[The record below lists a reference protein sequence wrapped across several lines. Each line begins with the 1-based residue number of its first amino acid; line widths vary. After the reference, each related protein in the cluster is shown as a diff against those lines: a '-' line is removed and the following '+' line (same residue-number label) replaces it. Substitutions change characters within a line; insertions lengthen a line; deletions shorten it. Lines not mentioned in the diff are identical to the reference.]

1 MKSEK
6 LKTQILDIFE
16 EIKTDRQ
23 TELQL
28 EGLSSAYAKLAKF
41 LLQQVRKGIFLRNY
55 DIDDS
60 GGRMVFQTGSGKKI
74 VFNDMKLGV
83 TANKTWKG
91 KKDNE
96 FFDYGDHNG
105 ILKFSLAD
113 I

>member
-16 EIKTDRQ
+16 EIKNDKQ

-41 LLQQVRKGIFLRNY
+41 LLQQVKVGKFLRNY

-60 GGRMVFQTGSGKKI
+60 SGEWYFKQEVEKK
-74 VFNDMKLGV
+74 L
-83 TANKTWKG
+83 
-91 KKDNE
+91 
-96 FFDYGDHNG
+96 
-105 ILKFSLAD
+105 FSMT
-113 I
+113 